1 MGGHRIDLR
10 NITAP
15 VVVFASWGD
24 NITPPPQA
32 LNWIIDTWGDERAIA
47 AAGRVIVYVL
57 HETVGHLGIFVGAD
71 VAKKEHDQI
80 VNSQDVIEHLP
91 PGLYEMKVRLKDG
104 AEPSSWDHLEPG
116 TYSMAFEHRTMDDL
130 RALNPEGRGEEQ
142 LFSTVAK
149 YSELCSA
156 AYKTWVRPW
165 LRPLASRQG
174 SDATLP
180 MHELRRQR
188 QSLTDE
194 HPAAPGITAWAAHV
208 RADRHAL
215 DEDHP
220 ALQAERAVSTLI
232 EQGLDHYRDKRDQAA
247 VLYARLAFG
256 PLGVGAWLPPDAPAE
271 QRAMSRAQQ
280 EIDVARED
288 VLAHIADGGYAQA
301 VCRIVL
307 AAMAGKGGFERRSL
321 RLARRL
327 AELAPPVGADTR
339 SVVEWRDLAR
349 AEARIAAVAP
359 DEALAALGRMLP
371 GQAERE
377 RALAVATAI
386 LMVDPTLN
394 DPASEVID
402 RLTRLLRVKPQRV
415 IDLALQLSASVGR
428 EVPLAKKATTKRRAG
443 RRA

>member
-1 MGGHRIDLR
+1 
-10 NITAP
+10 
-15 VVVFASWGD
+15 
-24 NITPPPQA
+24 
-32 LNWIIDTWGDERAIA
+32 
-47 AAGRVIVYVL
+47 
-57 HETVGHLGIFVGAD
+57 
-71 VAKKEHDQI
+71 
-80 VNSQDVIEHLP
+80 
-91 PGLYEMKVRLKDG
+91 
-104 AEPSSWDHLEPG
+104 
-116 TYSMAFEHRTMDDL
+116 
-130 RALNPEGRGEEQ
+130 
-142 LFSTVAK
+142 
-149 YSELCSA
+149 
-156 AYKTWVRPW
+156 
-165 LRPLASRQG
+165 
-174 SDATLP
+174 

-188 QSLTDE
+188 QALTDE
-194 HPAAPGITAWAAHV
+194 HPAAPGITAWAEHV

-402 RLTRLLRVKPQRV
+402 GLTRLLRVKPQRV

-428 EVPLAKKATTKRRAG
+428 EVPPAKGPKAKPKTAARAQALARPRKTSPT
-443 RRA
+443 